1 MNFQKANYSQSSFLE
16 VIQVFWKSSVK
27 IPEMAEFTSQR
38 GFKIDDAKI
47 TKDQTMSSSDS
58 LYFRVWPLLVN
69 NPTFW
74 SYISLNPGSINPQR
88 SLLKDHSS
96 WTIPKTTQK
105 PLFQTPNLRIF
116 KPEKFLA
123 LLQITNEPS
132 RWYPFWWFYGS
143 VFLLEFCKTAKM

>member
-74 SYISLNPGSINPQR
+74 SYISLNPAQLTLSG
-88 SLLKDHSS
+88 H
-96 WTIPKTTQK
+96 
-105 PLFQTPNLRIF
+105 F
-116 KPEKFLA
+116 
-123 LLQITNEPS
+123 
-132 RWYPFWWFYGS
+132 
-143 VFLLEFCKTAKM
+143 